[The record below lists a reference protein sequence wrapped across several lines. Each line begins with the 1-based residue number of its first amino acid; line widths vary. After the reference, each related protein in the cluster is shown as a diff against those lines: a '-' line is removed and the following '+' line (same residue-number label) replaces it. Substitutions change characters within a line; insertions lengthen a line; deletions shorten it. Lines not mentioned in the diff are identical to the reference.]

1 MNLTFD
7 DGYQF
12 GLGAFET
19 LSLIAGRPVWLEAH
33 EARLRRTLGW
43 LGLSLPADWKE
54 RLKSYLTKEGND
66 KGVLKILASV
76 HVPSQS
82 LRSHGVP
89 SGIRPGP
96 VEYPAQ

>member
-33 EARLRRTLGW
+33 EARLRRTLAGW
-43 LGLSLPADWKE
+43 ASLCLPIG
-54 RLKSYLTKEGND
+54 KSG
-66 KGVLKILASV
+66 
-76 HVPSQS
+76 
-82 LRSHGVP
+82 
-89 SGIRPGP
+89 
-96 VEYPAQ
+96 